1 VCVNAVNDS
10 NPLLYS
16 PIKDYPSLQFREVSM
31 KIIRMMM
38 LGLLMCAVA
47 LASGLNSGA
56 MFATCTGSDPC
67 NARKNCKYC
76 QHCAKDGGTCG
87 VCKNYLRTQRA
98 SLR

>member
-1 VCVNAVNDS
+1 
-10 NPLLYS
+10 
-16 PIKDYPSLQFREVSM
+16 M

-67 NARKNCKYC
+67 NACKTASIVNTALNMAE
-76 QHCAKDGGTCG
+76 HVVFAKTVFGRNVAKMKTVCG
-87 VCKNYLRTQRA
+87 RQGLRCKVQA
-98 SLR
+98 SQLLK